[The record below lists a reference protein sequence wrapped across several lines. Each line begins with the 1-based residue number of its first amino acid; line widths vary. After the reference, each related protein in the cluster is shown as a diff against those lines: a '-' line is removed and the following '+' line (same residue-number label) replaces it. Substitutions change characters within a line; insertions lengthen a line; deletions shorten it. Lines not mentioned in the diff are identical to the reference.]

1 VLQSQEPTK
10 IILATAA
17 GWNTT
22 KPKSRGLGGA
32 PPYMLQREAKPPISS
47 TFVSNNFVRG
57 GISMITARDLR
68 GVLAIMPTPAKD
80 GAERLDAANTVDLD
94 ETARLAENLV
104 RDGATGI
111 MALGTMGECATT
123 SQTDYE
129 AYVDCLLKTVRSR
142 VPTFVG
148 TTALGGHEIAR
159 RIKFVK
165 ERGATG
171 TLLGIPM
178 WQPATLAMAVQFYK
192 DVAQAFPDFP
202 IMVYANPRAF
212 RFAFDADFW
221 GPVVEQAP
229 TVMSAKFSSKAIL
242 KKVVD
247 VTKGRVNLVP
257 PIGLAYEFAQISPES
272 QTTCWIPSVGPQ
284 VGLALMKA
292 LAAGD
297 AQQAKSVADDIAWA
311 NEPHHAITG
320 SQEVFASYN
329 IQMEKILM
337 GASGYCKPG
346 PIRPPYNYMP
356 DDFVKAAMEGGQR
369 FAKLREKYSKLLG

>member
-1 VLQSQEPTK
+1 MM
-10 IILATAA
+10 TA
-17 GWNTT
+17 
-22 KPKSRGLGGA
+22 
-32 PPYMLQREAKPPISS
+32 Q
-47 TFVSNNFVRG
+47 
-57 GISMITARDLR
+57 DLR

-80 GAERLDAANTVDLD
+80 GAERLDATNTVDLD

-123 SQTDYE
+123 SQADYE
-129 AYVDCLLKTVRSR
+129 AYVDCLLQTVRGR
-142 VPTFVG
+142 IPTFVG

-178 WQPATLAMAVQFYK
+178 WQPATSDMAVQFYE
-192 DVAQAFPDFP
+192 DVSQAFPDFP

-221 GPVVEQAP
+221 GPVVDKAP

-242 KKVVD
+242 KKVVA

-292 LAAGD
+292 LAARD
-297 AQQAKSVADDIAWA
+297 AQQAKAVADDIAWA

-337 GASGYCKPG
+337 GASRYCKPG

-356 DDFVKAAMEGGQR
+356 DDFVKAATEGGQR

>member
-1 VLQSQEPTK
+1 
-10 IILATAA
+10 
-17 GWNTT
+17 
-22 KPKSRGLGGA
+22 
-32 PPYMLQREAKPPISS
+32 
-47 TFVSNNFVRG
+47 
-57 GISMITARDLR
+57 MITAQDLR

-94 ETARLAENLV
+94 ETARLAESLI

-123 SQTDYE
+123 SPSDYE
-129 AYVDCLLKTVRSR
+129 AYVDCLLKTVRGR
-142 VPTFVG
+142 IPTFVG

-165 ERGATG
+165 ALGATG

-178 WQPATLAMAVQFYK
+178 WQPATLEMAVKFYT
-192 DVAQAFPDFP
+192 DVSQAFPDFP

-221 GPVVEQAP
+221 EPVVAKAP

-247 VTKGRVNLVP
+247 ATKGRVNLVP

-272 QTTCWIPSVGPQ
+272 QTTCWISSVGP
-284 VGLALMKA
+284 
-292 LAAGD
+292 
-297 AQQAKSVADDIAWA
+297 
-311 NEPHHAITG
+311 
-320 SQEVFASYN
+320 
-329 IQMEKILM
+329 
-337 GASGYCKPG
+337 
-346 PIRPPYNYMP
+346 
-356 DDFVKAAMEGGQR
+356 
-369 FAKLREKYSKLLG
+369 

>member
-1 VLQSQEPTK
+1 
-10 IILATAA
+10 
-17 GWNTT
+17 
-22 KPKSRGLGGA
+22 
-32 PPYMLQREAKPPISS
+32 
-47 TFVSNNFVRG
+47 
-57 GISMITARDLR
+57 MITAEDLR
-68 GVLAIMPTPAKD
+68 GVLAILPTPAKD
-80 GAERLDAANTVDLD
+80 GAERLDATNTVDMD

-123 SQTDYE
+123 SQSDYE
-129 AYVDCLLKTVRSR
+129 AYVDCLLQTVRGR
-142 VPTFVG
+142 IPTFVG

-159 RIKFVK
+159 RIKFVR

-178 WQPATLAMAVQFYK
+178 WQPATLDMAVKFYA
-192 DVAQAFPDFP
+192 DVAQTFPDFP
-202 IMVYANPRAF
+202 IMVYANSRAF
-212 RFAFDADFW
+212 RFAFGVDFW
-221 GPVVEQAP
+221 KSIVQKAP

-242 KKVVD
+242 KESAAA
-247 VTKGRVNLVP
+247 TRGRVNFVP

-272 QTTCWIPSVGPQ
+272 QTTCWMPSVGPQ

-292 LAAGD
+292 LAARD
-297 AQQAKSVADDIAWA
+297 AQQAKSIADDIAWA

-337 GASGYCKPG
+337 GSSGYCKPG
-346 PIRPPYNYMP
+346 PIRPPYNVMP
-356 DDFVKAAMEGGQR
+356 TDFVNAATEGGRR
-369 FAKLREKYSKLLG
+369 FAKLREKYSKMLG